1 MREFKNVAK
10 LVRSSRINHPKEY
23 SQAQLSHL
31 LGYKNGQFVSNVER
45 ALCSIPLK
53 MLLKLSKILDIPKDD
68 LIGAIQ
74 KDNRQTVLNFLE
86 AGEKTEATVRKL
98 TKNSLYGTCKE
109 TIKG

>member
-10 LVRSSRINHPKEY
+10 LVKTSRINHPKEY
-23 SQAQLSHL
+23 SQSDLSTL

-53 MLLKLSKILDIPKDD
+53 MLVKVSTILNIPKDD
-68 LIGAIQ
+68 LVGAIQ
-74 KDNRQTVLNFLE
+74 KDNRQTVLNFLAE
-86 AGEKTEATVRKL
+86 GERVEQTVRKL

-109 TIKG
+109 TIKE